1 MDEATSALDDESQE
15 AVLRLFD
22 AELAGHRCCRLAIG
36 PASSL
41 SRVEGTAHWMFD
53 RGLISLKDDLEI
65 LISRHVNDA
74 EGVKSIFNRS
84 GRALAPSSASGRIRI
99 SSLGTAST
107 ASSTDQHEGLCFHK
121 MADVAKGQGAPA
133 SAERDRHAD
142 REPGEC
148 CHHEIDVSDH
158 ETRAATTGHGSA
170 SCSHAGKR

>member
-1 MDEATSALDDESQE
+1 
-15 AVLRLFD
+15 
-22 AELAGHRCCRLAIG
+22 
-36 PASSL
+36 
-41 SRVEGTAHWMFD
+41 MFD

-158 ETRAATTGHGSA
+158 ETRAAHWTWFRELLARRKMLTIQVPTVDSGGPEI
-170 SCSHAGKR
+170 